1 MSTELVGGVYTNSD
15 GMTIL
20 PDGDYTAHITNAR
33 DEGVLIL
40 FDITIE
46 GGPEIGISSHTLFS
60 RGAQVGK
67 HLFPYDADE
76 LDGRDC
82 LLTIKQR
89 ISENG
94 DRYEELENFKVKET
108 SIKGDDLK

>member
-1 MSTELVGGVYTNSD
+1 MATELEGSVYTNTD

-20 PDGDYTAHITNAR
+20 PEGDYIAHITNAR
-33 DEGVLIL
+33 DEGTNIL
-40 FDITIE
+40 FDIAID
-46 GGPEIGISSHTLFS
+46 GGPGIGNHSIYS

-67 HLFPYDADE
+67 YLFPYDADE

-82 LLTIKQR
+82 SLTIKQR

-94 DRYEELENFKVKET
+94 DRYEKMVSFELKET
-108 SIKGDDLK
+108 SIKESD